1 MGEDCQDCREKIVE
15 VRLLGK
21 LLGRIVRINKVRLDV
36 NVFVIGDRIDGKGD
50 GDGERIG

>member
-1 MGEDCQDCREKIVE
+1 MGEDCQDCQEKIVE
-15 VRLLGK
+15 VRLPGK
-21 LLGRIVRINKVRLDV
+21 LPGRIVRINKVRPDV